1 MKKLFAFI
9 LIILTS
15 LALAQTDAPA
25 WVAEPSGYINTKD
38 QVGIYVRDSSPG
50 EMVATA
56 FSYNAERDSDILGN
70 CEEIYFRGKT
80 LSSLLLTKRS
90 YSAQVLETNYFYAD
104 IFKGLGLGDVL
115 SGRFYCIVGK
125 SKLPVENTSLDYEI
139 PLNNTRVVTQILGF
153 SEIEYKYN
161 EVKNTL
167 SISVVGVSPKK

>member
-1 MKKLFAFI
+1 MKNLFAFI

-15 LALAQTDAPA
+15 LALAQTDAPD
-25 WVAEPSGYINTKD
+25 WVAVPSGYIKKKD

-50 EMVATA
+50 EMVAKA
-56 FSYNAERDSDILGN
+56 FSYKLKVGNAISGY
-70 CEEIYFRGKT
+70 CEEIYFRGKN

-90 YSAQVLETNYFYAD
+90 YPARVLETDSFYEFFFKYLGSGTAD
-104 IFKGLGLGDVL
+104 
-115 SGRFYCIVGK
+115 SGSFYCTIGK
-125 SKLPVENTSLDYEI
+125 SQLAIENTSLDYEV